1 MNPRGGAAVFD
12 WRALFERAL
21 SYDDFLERHG
31 SDAHRQRWAGVDA
44 RVRLTA
50 EQEALVGGFVRDM
63 PVLCVAGAWC
73 GDCVN
78 QGPILRHIAAA
89 SPRIALRFLDR
100 EAEPALRDEY
110 TINGGQRVPVVFFLS
125 EDWQLCAAYGDRVLA
140 YYRQM
145 AADRLGPSCPTG
157 IVPPGPELLSAAT
170 AEWVAEFERM
180 QLMLRLTGR
189 LREKHGD

>member
-1 MNPRGGAAVFD
+1 MFD
-12 WRALFERAL
+12 WRAVWERAL
-21 SYDDFLERHG
+21 PYEEFLARHG
-31 SDAHRQRWAGVDA
+31 TEAHRQRWAGVDE
-44 RVRLTA
+44 RVRLTDG
-50 EQEALVGGFVRDM
+50 QRALLGGFVRDM
-63 PVLCVAGAWC
+63 PVLCLAGAWC

-89 SPRIALRFLDR
+89 SPRVALRFQDR
-100 EAEPALRDEY
+100 EAEPELRDAHA
-110 TINGGQRVPVVFFLS
+110 INGGHRVPVVFFLS
-125 EDWQLCAAYGDRVLA
+125 EDWQLCATYGDRVLA

-157 IVPPGPELLSAAT
+157 IVPPGPDLLAAAT
-170 AEWVAEFERM
+170 AEWVAEFERI

>member
-1 MNPRGGAAVFD
+1 MFD
-12 WRALFERAL
+12 WKALFERAL
-21 SYDDFLERHG
+21 DYEDFLERHG
-31 SDAHRQRWAGVDA
+31 SEAHRQRWAGVDV

-50 EQEALVGGFVRDM
+50 DQEALVRGFVREM
-63 PVLCVAGAWC
+63 PVLCLAGAWC

-89 SPRIALRFLDR
+89 SPLIALRFLDR
-100 EAEPALRDEY
+100 EAEPTLRDAA

-157 IVPPGPELLSAAT
+157 IVPPGPELLSSAT
-170 AEWVAEFERM
+170 AEWVSEFERV